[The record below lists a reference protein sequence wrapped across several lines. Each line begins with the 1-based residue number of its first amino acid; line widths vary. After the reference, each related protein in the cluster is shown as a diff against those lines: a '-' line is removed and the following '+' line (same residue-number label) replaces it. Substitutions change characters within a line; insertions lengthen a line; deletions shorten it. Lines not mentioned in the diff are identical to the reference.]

1 MEKLNIHIFSDSF
14 GESGEQVVR
23 CALSQ
28 FELESSNYNLI
39 KHRHVSDLKALNR
52 EFGKI
57 KEYSNVFMLFT
68 LVNLEVVEKAKEFC
82 DSKGIQYSDLL
93 NPLLNSLKI
102 QIGKDPKR
110 ESGKFRVLDEEYF
123 NRVDAIEFA
132 VKFDDGKDSR
142 MLHDADLIL
151 IGISRTSKTPLSI
164 YLANKVH
171 IKVLNIPL
179 VPEVEPP
186 KELYEIS
193 KKRIIGLTNSVEML
207 NKIRKERIKCIG
219 VKNGSTYSSLGR
231 IIEELEY
238 AEKIMKKIGCPIID
252 VSEKAIE
259 ETAQVIVEIMKEQGV
274 L

>member
-1 MEKLNIHIFSDSF
+1 MEELSIHIFSDSF
-14 GESGEQVVR
+14 GESGEQVIR

-28 FELESSNYNLI
+28 FELENSNYILT
-39 KHRHVSDLKALNR
+39 KHRHVSDLKTLEK
-52 EFGKI
+52 EFRKI
-57 KEYSNVFMLFT
+57 KNFSNVFFLFT
-68 LVNLEVVEKAKEFC
+68 LVNLEVMEKAKFFC
-82 DSKGIQYSDLL
+82 ESNKIQYLDLL
-93 NPLLNSLKI
+93 NPLLNALKLKI
-102 QIGKDPKR
+102 GKKPMR
-110 ESGKFRVLDEEYF
+110 ESGKFRVLDDEYF
-123 NRVDAIEFA
+123 NRVEAIEFA
-132 VKFDDGKDSR
+132 VKFDDGKESK
-142 MLHDADLIL
+142 MLHDADLVL
-151 IGISRTSKTPLSI
+151 IGVSRTSKTPLSI

-179 VPEVEPP
+179 VPEINPP

-193 KKRIIGLTNSVEML
+193 KKRIIGLTNSVQML
-207 NKIRKERIKCIG
+207 NKIRKERIRCIG
-219 VKNGSTYSSLGR
+219 VKNGSNYSSLGR

>member
-14 GESGEQVVR
+14 GESGEQVVK

-39 KHRHVSDLKALNR
+39 KHRHVSDLKTLDR
-52 EFGKI
+52 EFRKI
-57 KEYSNVFMLFT
+57 SDYSNVFMLFT
-68 LVNLEVVEKAKEFC
+68 LVNLEVVEKAKHFC
-82 DSKGIQYSDLL
+82 EMHNIQYADLL
-93 NPLLNSLKI
+93 NPLLNALKI
-102 QIGKDPKR
+102 KIGKKPKR
-110 ESGKFRVLDEEYF
+110 ESGKFRVLDQEYF

-142 MLHDADLIL
+142 MLNDADLVL

-186 KELYEIS
+186 KELYDIS

-219 VKNGSTYSSLGR
+219 LKNGSNYSSLGR

-238 AEKIMKKIGCPIID
+238 AERIMRKIGCPIID
-252 VSEKAIE
+252 VSDKAIE
-259 ETAQVIVEIMKEQGV
+259 ETAQIIVEIMKEQGV